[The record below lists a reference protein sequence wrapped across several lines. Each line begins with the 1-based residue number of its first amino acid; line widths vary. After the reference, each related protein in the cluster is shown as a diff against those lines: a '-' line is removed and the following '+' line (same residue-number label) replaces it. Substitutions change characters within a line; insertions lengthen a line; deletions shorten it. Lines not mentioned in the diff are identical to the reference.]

1 MALNDVSLSAGD
13 RGNTVAQR
21 APRGG
26 LSPPA
31 TISGDSALVA
41 RPEATLPGP
50 PLRQATQP
58 GARPERRR
66 ATGSGWGPP
75 RAVKG
80 RVLDGRRRCR
90 AARFS
95 PYPAPGAGLD
105 LLRGARAALRL

>member
-31 TISGDSALVA
+31 SALATVSGDSALVA
-41 RPEATLPGP
+41 RPEATHPGP

-66 ATGSGWGPP
+66 ATGSGWGSP
-75 RAVKG
+75 RSVKG
-80 RVLDGRRRCR
+80 RDPDGRRRCH

-95 PYPAPGAGLD
+95 PYPAPGAELD
-105 LLRGARAALRL
+105 LLR